1 MKNQHPASGRVRL
14 GKLALLLS
22 AATLTPF
29 AAHAQ
34 DAEPESTSALD
45 AIDEILVTGTKKKD
59 AENVQDIPLA
69 VTAFNA
75 GTLEAFK
82 IRDISGLSFQAPTV
96 SLDQV
101 GTSRG
106 TANFTVRGLGINSSI
121 PSIDP
126 TVGVFVDG
134 VYLGINGG
142 VVFDLFDLDSVEIL
156 RGPQG
161 VLFGRNVTG
170 GAVVIN
176 TGNPTEDF
184 RGKFR
189 AAVDGPVDGGRG
201 GANYT
206 VSGVIS
212 GPIVEDV
219 LLFKVGAYYN
229 KDEGYFRNLAADTIP
244 TLRENHGRA
253 ETKILRGA
261 LEARLGDLTLLGK
274 LDYFESD
281 GDGPSA
287 QNRAFFDRNS
297 FDFAID
303 EPGFYANQIWTG
315 SLTATIDIGPG
326 TLTNVFG
333 YRDYQAR
340 TRGDID
346 ATRLF
351 LFHSSTETKQDQI
364 SNELRYAIST
374 GGLDLTFGGFYFK
387 QDLAYDE
394 SRELRR
400 DLPPANQPPKSFGGG
415 RQEHEVIGLFAN
427 AQYEILNG
435 FSLIAGIRWNQETKD
450 AAVTFVRPRP
460 ACSVVAGTCPTTGN
474 NPLSVQLAGT
484 SLFPRGVEGNGFTDD
499 VRFRNLSPKLGA
511 QYEFANSQVYGHWSR
526 GYRSGGYNFRITDV
540 AAFNRAFAQTGNL
553 FFDEEKVDNYEIGGK
568 FQTADRSF
576 TLNVAGY
583 VTKVGNMQREVNLAD
598 PGAGV
603 VQNILNTADAT
614 IKGFEAEARMRV
626 SPELAFTANI
636 GIIDAE
642 YDRILFDISGDGRI
656 SDADLDLSLPRVPPV
671 TVGLGLIHD
680 LDLGG
685 SGSLLTR
692 VNYQYRD
699 KAAYTD
705 DNFGWLNDLSTLEA
719 NITWTTPVEGLSIS
733 LYGRNLLDQVQE
745 GGDTQVPF
753 GGPNSVGAANRRP
766 FGPNPAAGTFSP
778 LMRGRNVGI
787 EALFEF

>member
-1 MKNQHPASGRVRL
+1 MTSVTPMLGRARL
-14 GKLALLLS
+14 GKLMLLASTAALC
-22 AATLTPF
+22 PV

-34 DAEPESTSALD
+34 DAEAPAPQESTSTLD
-45 AIDEILVTGTKKKD
+45 SINEILVTGTKTQD
-59 AENVQDIPLA
+59 AENVQDIPIA
-69 VTAFNA
+69 VTAFNS
-75 GTLEAFK
+75 GTLEAYK

-189 AAVDGPVDGGRG
+189 AAVDGPAVDGGRG
-201 GANYT
+201 GPNYT
-206 VSGVIS
+206 VSGVVS

-229 KDEGYFRNLAADTIP
+229 NDRGYFTNLFDNS
-244 TLRENHGRA
+244 NHGAA

-261 LEARLGDLTLLGK
+261 LEARLGGLTLLGK

-281 GDGPSA
+281 GDGPSG
-287 QNRAFFDRNS
+287 QNRAFFDRDTY
-297 FDFAID
+297 DFSID
-303 EPGFYANQIWTG
+303 EPGFYANEIWTG

-333 YRDYQAR
+333 YRDYEAA

-346 ATRLF
+346 ATPLF
-351 LFHSSTETKQDQI
+351 LFHSNTQTTQEQI

-374 GGLDLTFGGFYFK
+374 DRLDLTVGGFYFQ
-387 QDLAYDE
+387 QDLAYTE
-394 SRELRR
+394 NRELRR
-400 DLPPANQPPKSFGGG
+400 DLPVALQPPAFFGGG
-415 RQEHEVIGLFAN
+415 SQDHEVLGLFAN
-427 AQYEILNG
+427 AQYELVDNL
-435 FSLIAGIRWNQETKD
+435 SVIAGIRWNQETKD
-450 AAVTFVRPRP
+450 AGVTYIVARPE
-460 ACSVVAGTCPTTGN
+460 CSVQAGTCPTGTAPF
-474 NPLSVQLAGT
+474 NPAT
-484 SLFPRGVEGNGFTDD
+484 ETNGFTDS
-499 VRFRNLSPKLGA
+499 VRFRNLSPKLGL
-511 QYEFANSQVYGHWSR
+511 QYEFPTSQIYGHWSR
-526 GYRSGGYNFRITDV
+526 GYRSGGYNFRITNIPV
-540 AAFNRAFAQTGNL
+540 FNRAFLATNSL
-553 FFDEEKVDNYEIGGK
+553 AFDEEKVDNYEIGGK
-568 FQTADRSF
+568 FQTEDRSF

-583 VTKVGNMQREVNLAD
+583 ITKVGNMQREVNLAD

-626 SPELAFTANI
+626 SESLAFTANI
-636 GIIDAE
+636 GITDAS
-642 YDRILFDISGDGRI
+642 YDDVLFDISGDGVI
-656 SDADLDLSLPRVPPV
+656 NDADLALSLPRVPPV
-671 TVGLGLIHD
+671 TVGLGAIHEW
-680 LDLGG
+680 DLGT
-685 SGSLLTR
+685 SKILSR

-699 KAAYTD
+699 EAAYTD
-705 DNFGWLNDLSTLEA
+705 DNLGWLNSLDNLEA
-719 NITWTTPVEGLSIS
+719 NISWETPVEGLTLSV
-733 LYGRNLLDQVQE
+733 YGRNLLDSVQE

-753 GGPNSVGAANRRP
+753 VGPNSTGVRRP
-766 FGPNPAAGTFSP
+766 FGDNPTQGTFSP

>member
-1 MKNQHPASGRVRL
+1 MTTATPLRSPLRL
-14 GKLALLLS
+14 GKLALLLGT
-22 AATLTPF
+22 AALTPV
-29 AAHAQ
+29 AAAAQ
-34 DAEPESTSALD
+34 DSEEPASEARTSTLD
-45 AIDEILVTGTKKKD
+45 AINEILVTGTKKKD

-82 IRDISGLSFQAPTV
+82 IRDIAGLSFQAPSV

-101 GTSRG
+101 GTTRG
-106 TANFTVRGLGINSSI
+106 TANFTIRGVGINSSI

-142 VVFDLFDLDSVEIL
+142 VVFDLFDLDSVEVL

-206 VSGVIS
+206 VSGVVS

-229 KDEGYFRNLAADTIP
+229 NDEGYFRNQFDGS
-244 TLRENHGRA
+244 NHGAA

-261 LEARLGDLTLLGK
+261 LEARLGGLTLLGK

-281 GDGPSA
+281 GDGPSS

-303 EPGFYANQIWTG
+303 EPGSYGNEIWTS
-315 SLTATIDIGPG
+315 SLTATVDIGPG

-333 YRDYQAR
+333 WRKYDGT

-346 ATRLF
+346 ATPRF
-351 LFHSSTETKQDQI
+351 LFHSSTETAQEQY
-364 SNELRYAIST
+364 SNELRYAMSFDS
-374 GGLDLTFGGFYFK
+374 LDLTFGGFWFD
-387 QDLAYDE
+387 QDLAYTE
-394 SRELRR
+394 NRELRR
-400 DLPPANQPPKSFGGG
+400 DLPVNLQPPVFFGGG
-415 RQEHEVIGLFAN
+415 AQNHEVLGVFAN
-427 AQYEILNG
+427 AQWEFADGL
-435 FSLIAGIRWNQETKD
+435 SLIAGIRWNQETKEAD
-450 AAVTFVRPRP
+450 VTFVRPRP
-460 ACSVVAGTCPTTGN
+460 ECSVVQGTCPTTGT
-474 NPLSVQLAGT
+474 NPFVPGEA
-484 SLFPRGVEGNGFTDD
+484 NGFSDR
-499 VRFRNLSPKLGA
+499 VRFRNVSPKVGL
-511 QYEFANSQVYGHWSR
+511 QYEFGDSQIYGHWSR
-526 GYRSGGYNFRITDV
+526 GFRSGGYNFRITDV
-540 AAFNRAFAQTGNL
+540 AVFNRIVTANDGALG
-553 FFDEEKVDNYEIGGK
+553 FDEEQVDTFEIGGK
-568 FQTADRSF
+568 FQTADGSF
-576 TLNVAGY
+576 TLNAAAY
-583 VTKVGNMQREVNLAD
+583 VTKIGDMQREVNTA
-598 PGAGV
+598 GASGV
-603 VQNILNTADAT
+603 VQNIVNTADAT
-614 IKGFEAEARMRV
+614 IKGIDAEARMRV
-626 SPELAFTANI
+626 SESLVFTANL
-636 GIIDAE
+636 GLIDAG
-642 YDRILFDISGDGRI
+642 YDSLLFNIGSADGI
-656 SDADLDLSLPRVPPV
+656 TGNPADSLGLSIPRVSPV
-671 TVGLGLIHD
+671 TVGAGFIHE
-680 LDLGG
+680 LDLG
-685 SGSLLTR
+685 SSNILTR

-699 KAAYTD
+699 RAAYTD
-705 DNFGWLNDLSTLEA
+705 DNLGWLNDLSMLEA
-719 NITWTTPVEGLSIS
+719 NITWNTPIEGLALS

-753 GGPNSVGAANRRP
+753 GGPNSTGVRRP
-766 FGPNPAAGTFSP
+766 FGLQPAAGTFSP

>member
-1 MKNQHPASGRVRL
+1 MTTASPMRSPLRL
-14 GKLALLLS
+14 GKIALLAGT
-22 AATLTPF
+22 AAFTPV
-29 AAHAQ
+29 AALAQ
-34 DAEPESTSALD
+34 DAEAPVAEERTSTLD
-45 AIDEILVTGTKKKD
+45 SLNEILVTGTKTKD

-82 IRDISGLSFQAPTV
+82 IRDISGLSFQAPSV

-142 VVFDLFDLDSVEIL
+142 VVFDLFDLDSVEVL

-206 VSGVIS
+206 MSGVLS
-212 GPIVEDV
+212 GPIIEDV

-229 KDEGYFRNLAADTIP
+229 KDEGYFRNLFDGSNHGAAD
-244 TLRENHGRA
+244 
-253 ETKILRGA
+253 TKILRGA
-261 LEARLGDLTLLGK
+261 LEARLGGLTLLGK

-281 GDGPSA
+281 GDGPTG

-297 FDFAID
+297 FDFSID
-303 EPGFYANQIWTG
+303 EPGGYANEIWTG
-315 SLTATIDIGPG
+315 SLNATIDVGPG

-333 YRDYQAR
+333 WRKYDA
-340 TRGDID
+340 TTNGDID
-346 ATRLF
+346 ATPRF
-351 LFHSSTETKQDQI
+351 LFHSNTETAQEQF
-364 SNELRYAIST
+364 SNEIRYAMSFDS
-374 GGLDLTFGGFYFK
+374 LDLTVGGFWFE
-387 QDLAYDE
+387 QDLAYTE
-394 SRELRR
+394 VRTLRR
-400 DLPPANQPPKSFGGG
+400 DLPVNLQPPRFFGGG
-415 RQEHEVIGLFAN
+415 AQNHEVLGLFAN
-427 AQYEILNG
+427 AQWEFVDSL
-435 FSLIAGIRWNQETKD
+435 SLIAGIRWNQETKD
-450 AAVTFVRPRP
+450 AGVTFITPRAP
-460 ACSVVAGTCPTTGN
+460 CSFLTGTCPT
-474 NPLSVQLAGT
+474 GT
-484 SLFPRGVEGNGFTDD
+484 APYRPGVETNGFTDQ
-499 VRFRNLSPKLGA
+499 VRFRNVSPKLGL
-511 QYEFANSQVYGHWSR
+511 QYEFADSQVYGHWSR
-526 GYRSGGYNFRITDV
+526 GFRSGGYNFRITNV
-540 AAFNRAFAQTGNL
+540 AVFNRAFAATGAL
-553 FFDEEKVDNYEIGGK
+553 GFDEEQVDNYEIGGK
-568 FQTADRSF
+568 FQTQDGSF

-626 SPELAFTANI
+626 SDSLAFTANI
-636 GIIDAE
+636 GITDAG
-642 YDRILFDISGDGRI
+642 YDRVLFDISGDGRI
-656 SDADLDLSLPRVPPV
+656 NDADLDLSLPRVPPV
-671 TVGLGLIHD
+671 VVGLGLIHD
-680 LDLGG
+680 WDLGD
-685 SGSLLTR
+685 SSILTR

-699 KAAYTD
+699 RAAYTD
-705 DNFGWLNDLSTLEA
+705 DNFGWLNDLSNLEA
-719 NITWTTPVEGLSIS
+719 NITWNTPMEGLSVS

-753 GGPNSVGAANRRP
+753 GGPNSTGVQRP
-766 FGPNPAAGTFSP
+766 FQQQPGLGTFSP

>member
-1 MKNQHPASGRVRL
+1 MTIANPLSGRFRL
-14 GKLALLLS
+14 GKLALLIS
-22 AATLTPF
+22 TAALTPV
-29 AAHAQ
+29 AAQAQ
-34 DAEPESTSALD
+34 DAEEETQTSALD
-45 AIDEILVTGTKKKD
+45 TIGEILITGTKKKD

-82 IRDISGLSFQAPTV
+82 IRDIQGLSFQAPTV

-142 VVFDLFDLDSVEIL
+142 VVFDLFDLESVEIL

-184 RGKFR
+184 QGKIR
-189 AAVDGPVDGGRG
+189 AAVDGPIDGGRG

-206 VSGVIS
+206 TSAVLS
-212 GPIVEDV
+212 GPIIEDV

-229 KDEGYFRNLAADTIP
+229 KDEGYFRNLAAATRP
-244 TLRENHGRA
+244 NLSENHGKA
-253 ETKILRGA
+253 ETKIFRGA
-261 LEARLGDLTLLGK
+261 LEARLGGLTLLGK

-297 FDFAID
+297 FDISID
-303 EPGFYANQIWTG
+303 EPGSYANEIWTG
-315 SLTATIDIGPG
+315 SLTATVDIGPG

-333 YRDYQAR
+333 WRKYDA
-340 TRGDID
+340 TTNGDID
-346 ATRLF
+346 ATPVF
-351 LFHSSTETKQDQI
+351 LFHSNTETAQEQF
-364 SNELRYAIST
+364 SNEIRYAMSFDS
-374 GGLDLTFGGFYFK
+374 LDLTVGGFWFE
-387 QDLAYDE
+387 QDLAYTE
-394 SRELRR
+394 VRTLRR
-400 DLPPANQPPKSFGGG
+400 DLPVNLQPPRFFGGG
-415 RQEHEVIGLFAN
+415 RQNHEVLGVFAN
-427 AQYEILNG
+427 AQWEFAENL
-435 FSLIAGIRWNQETKD
+435 SLIAGIRWNQETKD
-450 AAVTFVRPRP
+450 AGVTYITPRAP
-460 ACSVVAGTCPTTGN
+460 CSFITAPLCPTGTRPF
-474 NPLSVQLAGT
+474 NPAT
-484 SLFPRGVEGNGFTDD
+484 ETNGFTDR
-499 VRFRNLSPKLGA
+499 VRFRNVSPKLGL
-511 QYEFANSQVYGHWSR
+511 QYEFANSQIYGHWSR
-526 GYRSGGYNFRITDV
+526 GFRSGGYNFRITNIPV
-540 AAFNRAFAQTGNL
+540 FNRAFAATGEL
-553 FFDEEKVDNYEIGGK
+553 GFDEEQVDNYEIGGK
-568 FQTADRSF
+568 FQTEDGSF

-583 VTKVGNMQREVNLAD
+583 VTKIGNMQREVNLAD

-614 IKGFEAEARMRV
+614 ITGVEAEARMRV
-626 SPELAFTANI
+626 SDSLAFTANI
-636 GIIDAE
+636 GIIDAA
-642 YDRILFDISGDGRI
+642 YDRVLFDISGDGVI
-656 SDADLDLSLPRVPPV
+656 NDADLDLSLPRVPPV
-671 TVGLGLIHD
+671 TVGVGLIHEW
-680 LDLGG
+680 DLGN
-685 SGSLLTR
+685 SNILTR

-699 KAAYTD
+699 RAAYTD
-705 DNFGWLNDLSTLEA
+705 DNLGWLNDLSNLEA
-719 NITWTTPVEGLSIS
+719 NITWNTPVDGLSIS
-733 LYGRNLLDQVQE
+733 LYGRNLFDQVQE

-753 GGPNSVGAANRRP
+753 GGPNSTGVRRP
-766 FGPNPAAGTFSP
+766 FGANPTQGTFSP